1 MYGWGDEFPKSAVIW
16 IGAFTFHSFYYCFLS
31 LLFSFNN
38 EIVYLSFPNI
48 EARLHFDIYDFT
60 GEGKVDSF
68 YLGDLL
74 RSLDTRPTQAMI
86 EKNGGQKKKGQKQ
99 LTFEEFLPI
108 YSQVKK
114 DKDVGAFEDLVEGLK
129 VYDKAEN
136 GTMMEAELAHVMLSL
151 GEKLTDAEAEDIL
164 KLCAGGADDE
174 GFIKYETFVKNVMI
188 GPYPEEQKWTS
199 IYIISH

>member
-1 MYGWGDEFPKSAVIW
+1 
-16 IGAFTFHSFYYCFLS
+16 
-31 LLFSFNN
+31 
-38 EIVYLSFPNI
+38 
-48 EARLHFDIYDFT
+48 
-60 GEGKVDSF
+60 
-68 YLGDLL
+68 
-74 RSLDTRPTQAMI
+74 MI
-86 EKNGGQKKKGQKQ
+86 EKNGGQKKKGKSNVIQLYMDQILIIFLIVGQKQ

-174 GFIKYETFVKNVMI
+174 GFIKYESMF
-188 GPYPEEQKWTS
+188 PLS
-199 IYIISH
+199 IVFISIWDLMFG

>member
-1 MYGWGDEFPKSAVIW
+1 MISLARFSLSFSPDSK
-16 IGAFTFHSFYYCFLS
+16 FHS
-31 LLFSFNN
+31 LLFSS
-38 EIVYLSFPNI
+38 LSFPSLPA

-60 GEGKVDSF
+60 GEGKVDYF
-68 YLGDLL
+68 LLGDVL
-74 RSLDTRPTQAMI
+74 RSLDLRPTQTI
-86 EKNGGQKKKGQKQ
+86 VEKNGGQKKKGRKKIQSVRILCFCSKLLLSHLTGQKSM
-99 LTFEEFLPI
+99 TFEEFLPI

-151 GEKLTDAEAEDIL
+151 GEKLTDGEAEEIL

-174 GFIKYETFVKNVMI
+174 GFIKYESKCLNCSFAGKI
-188 GPYPEEQKWTS
+188 KF
-199 IYIISH
+199 

>member
-1 MYGWGDEFPKSAVIW
+1 MADLKPPEVEK
-16 IGAFTFHSFYYCFLS
+16 
-31 LLFSFNN
+31 
-38 EIVYLSFPNI
+38 
-48 EARLHFDIYDFT
+48 ARLHFDIYDFT

-188 GPYPEEQKWTS
+188 GPYPEEQK
-199 IYIISH
+199 